1 VSAGMKSVIIGTAGH
16 IDHGKTTLVKA
27 LTGIDAD
34 RLEEEKRRGITI
46 DLGFANLELTSDAGE
61 KLRLGFVDVP
71 GHERFVRN
79 MLAGV
84 GGIDVVLLVIAADE
98 GVKPQTREH
107 FDICRLLS
115 IPRGIVVLTKSD
127 TVDADTLEV
136 VRLEIEDFLRGSFLD
151 PQRTPVV
158 PVSATTGT
166 GITSLKRELA
176 RIASEVGAKNANT
189 LPRLPIDRA
198 FVMKGFG
205 TVVTGTLIAGTI
217 QREQELEVHPVG
229 KRVRARGLQVHGA
242 ATEQARAGERTAVN
256 LAGIATEDLA
266 RGMMLTQPE
275 TLEPTRQFDVRLQ
288 LLATA
293 KPLKHLARVHL
304 HCFAS
309 ETVAQVRLLEGKQ
322 LEPGGSTFAQL
333 RPVDPLVVI
342 PGDRFIIRQFSPVI
356 TIGGGIVLDAFPQ
369 RRSAKDAVRTCDFLS
384 KLEKAD
390 PSEALALRV
399 ERRGKMG
406 LQRAEAAKETGH
418 PRSAVDAD
426 AQSLLVAGRIL
437 AAGDLLLS
445 KVAALD
451 AAKQLLAEVERFH
464 KNNPLVAGIAKETLR
479 EKLEL
484 GDSVFSFL
492 LAQLA
497 AGKKIE
503 VHGEQV
509 RLTGRG
515 VTMSADEERARKTIE
530 QAFSSAGLKVPL
542 LKDVLASL
550 SVDRTRSQKI
560 MTLLLREGVLV
571 KLADELVFHRAAL
584 EQLRRMVV
592 SEKTKTPKMDVG
604 RFKDLTGVTRK
615 HAIPLLEYL
624 DRERVTRRVGDVR
637 EIL

>member
-1 VSAGMKSVIIGTAGH
+1 VVPHARECA
-16 IDHGKTTLVKA
+16 A
-27 LTGIDAD
+27 LGCPD
-34 RLEEEKRRGITI
+34 RGG
-46 DLGFANLELTSDAGE
+46 DLGANAA
-61 KLRLGFVDVP
+61 P
-71 GHERFVRN
+71 
-79 MLAGV
+79 
-84 GGIDVVLLVIAADE
+84 AAD
-98 GVKPQTREH
+98 
-107 FDICRLLS
+107 D
-115 IPRGIVVLTKSD
+115 RGQPSRH
-127 TVDADTLEV
+127 E
-136 VRLEIEDFLRGSFLD
+136 
-151 PQRTPVV
+151 Q
-158 PVSATTGT
+158 
-166 GITSLKRELA
+166 LA
-176 RIASEVGAKNANT
+176 RH
-189 LPRLPIDRA
+189 R
-198 FVMKGFG
+198 
-205 TVVTGTLIAGTI
+205 
-217 QREQELEVHPVG
+217 
-229 KRVRARGLQVHGA
+229 
-242 ATEQARAGERTAVN
+242 
-256 LAGIATEDLA
+256 
-266 RGMMLTQPE
+266 
-275 TLEPTRQFDVRLQ
+275 
-288 LLATA
+288 
-293 KPLKHLARVHL
+293 
-304 HCFAS
+304 
-309 ETVAQVRLLEGKQ
+309 
-322 LEPGGSTFAQL
+322 
-333 RPVDPLVVI
+333 
-342 PGDRFIIRQFSPVI
+342 
-356 TIGGGIVLDAFPQ
+356 
-369 RRSAKDAVRTCDFLS
+369 
-384 KLEKAD
+384 
-390 PSEALALRV
+390 
-399 ERRGKMG
+399 
-406 LQRAEAAKETGH
+406 
-418 PRSAVDAD
+418 
-426 AQSLLVAGRIL
+426 